1 MAYETEVVKTGN
13 LKDDDIIIAFMGP
26 TGCGK
31 SQIIDLLTGQLG
43 KRAGDALQPCTRD
56 VTASRIL
63 NHEKYGRHIVLVD
76 TPGFDDVERSDKQ
89 ILEMISNWLLKT
101 YKRKLTLA
109 GVIYLHRV
117 NDIRMSE
124 APHRNLRMFG
134 ELSGNKSAKKV
145 ILATTMWD
153 KVSETEGEKREVALK
168 ERYWNVMIHHGA
180 IVERF
185 LNTRESAWAVINRLV
200 ERERNKSA
208 LLLQEELVDLKK
220 RLIETNAGKALY
232 LDLQVLIEKQNRSI
246 CSVEQA
252 KESENDP
259 EAEIDL
265 QALQKIL
272 QDADNLKIPLGRRF
286 ALFVKSLS
294 QGRK

>member
-1 MAYETEVVKTGN
+1 
-13 LKDDDIIIAFMGP
+13 
-26 TGCGK
+26 
-31 SQIIDLLTGQLG
+31 
-43 KRAGDALQPCTRD
+43 
-56 VTASRIL
+56 
-63 NHEKYGRHIVLVD
+63 
-76 TPGFDDVERSDKQ
+76 
-89 ILEMISNWLLKT
+89 
-101 YKRKLTLA
+101 
-109 GVIYLHRV
+109 
-117 NDIRMSE
+117 
-124 APHRNLRMFG
+124 MFG